1 MPMVAFMSGDG
12 ELAVVVAQRLDLP
25 GDVMALRLAAPG
37 GEDLPSFSAG
47 AHVDVRVNAAITR
60 QYSLHGDPRDTRAYH
75 IAILK
80 DAASRGGSA
89 ALHDG
94 VRAGQTLHIG
104 TPRNHFPLAM
114 DADFSLLV
122 GGGIGITPMIAMAHA
137 LYAAG
142 RPFRLHY
149 CITGPDKAAF
159 VDVLRATPFA
169 DQVVI
174 NYDQSDAAPAFD
186 PACDLP
192 AAGDAVHVYCC
203 GPTGFMDW
211 VLGAAER
218 QGHAK
223 HRLHREDFGAEVDL
237 SGTAFT
243 VEAQRSGKT
252 VEVVD
257 GDTIAKALARVGITV
272 DVSCEEG
279 VCGTCL
285 TDVIAGEID
294 HRDQYLTDE
303 EKAEG
308 TMMLVCCSR
317 ARSARLVLD
326 L

>member
-1 MPMVAFMSGDG
+1 MVAFMSVKG
-12 ELAVVVAQRLDLP
+12 EFSVLVAERVDLP
-25 GDVMALRLAAPG
+25 GDIMTLSLTAPEG
-37 GEDLPSFSAG
+37 QTLPPFSAG
-47 AHVDVRVNAAITR
+47 AHVDVRVNSTVTR
-60 QYSLHGDPRDTRAYH
+60 QYSLHGDPADPRAYQ

-80 DAASRGGSA
+80 DPASRGGSA

-94 VRAGQTLHIG
+94 VRTGTALRIG
-104 TPRNHFPLAM
+104 APRNHFPLAM
-114 DADFSLLV
+114 DANFSLLV

-137 LYAAG
+137 LHAAG
-142 RPFRLHY
+142 RDFRLHY
-149 CITGPDKAAF
+149 CVTGPEKAAF
-159 VDVLRATPFA
+159 TDVLSAASFA
-169 DQVVI
+169 DKVVI
-174 NYDQSDAAPAFD
+174 NYDRSDAAPAFD
-186 PACDLP
+186 PTRDLP
-192 AAGDAVHVYCC
+192 AATDGMHIYCC

-211 VLGAAER
+211 ILGAAEA

-223 HRLHREDFGAEVDL
+223 HCLHREDFGAEVDQ

-243 VEAQRSGKT
+243 VEAQRSGKM

-257 GDTIAKALARVGITV
+257 GDTIAKALARIGITV

-317 ARSARLVLD
+317 ARSPRLVLD